1 MNNQIKIWRAFLAL
15 AALLLTTLALQ
26 SQAQA
31 QNPTPEEAI
40 GYVKTVTG
48 EAWVITAGQRV
59 KAQAGSVVLLG
70 SQLKT
75 GAAATMGV
83 TFRDDTVMSFGPDT
97 ELTVDEYLYAPA
109 RDQLRLSARLAK
121 GTLNYLSGVIAR
133 LKPDAVSVKTPAG
146 IIGVRGTQFVAR
158 VEDSK

>member
-1 MNNQIKIWRAFLAL
+1 MNNQTKIWPAILAL
-15 AALLLTTLALQ
+15 PALLLATLALQ

-31 QNPTPEEAI
+31 QNPMPNEAI

-48 EAWVITAGQRV
+48 EAWVITAGQRI

-75 GAAATMGV
+75 GAAAAMGV
-83 TFRDDTVMSFGPDT
+83 TFKDDTVMSFGPDT

-109 RDQLRLSARLAK
+109 RDELGLSARLAK
-121 GTLNYLSGVIAR
+121 GTLNYVSGVIAR

>member
-1 MNNQIKIWRAFLAL
+1 MNNKTKIWLAL
-15 AALLLTTLALQ
+15 PALLLATLALQ

-31 QNPTPEEAI
+31 QNQPPDEAI

-48 EAWVITAGQRV
+48 EAWVITAGQRF

-75 GAAATMGV
+75 GAAAAMGV
-83 TFRDDTVMSFGPDT
+83 TFKDDTVMSFGPDT

-109 RDQLRLSARLAK
+109 RDQFRLSARLAR
-121 GTLNYLSGVIAR
+121 GTLNYLSGVIAK
-133 LKPDAVSVKTPAG
+133 LKPDAVSVKTPSG